1 MALDS
6 SKKGF
11 GFDVGERL
19 KNIAD
24 PHTHDDKHEHEDV
37 STHKD
42 THTHT
47 HDDTDVYEQ
56 TTVKKTTKNKRIQI
70 LTYSALVRKM
80 DNYAKRNGLSRAEVF
95 EKAVSE
101 FLERNT

>member
-1 MALDS
+1 MAKSVGKTSIWDGLDPEE
-6 SKKGF
+6 KK
-11 GFDVGERL
+11 DV
-19 KNIAD
+19 
-24 PHTHDDKHEHEDV
+24 
-37 STHKD
+37 D
-42 THTHT
+42 THTHK
-47 HDDTDVYEQ
+47 HDDTDVYVQ

-80 DNYAKRNGLSRAEVF
+80 DTYAKRNGLSRAEVF